1 MKTLYALIFVLL
13 SSPAIADVLDITP
26 TGTDDTT
33 SAISAP
39 APVIEH
45 AVDFDIDYVDEKAEP
60 VPADPKPIDVA
71 EVQIAAGPDDTIVE
85 DDYTAGAVL
94 PAAVK
99 TENPISV
106 EVESSQ
112 DEETGFDWE

>member
-60 VPADPKPIDVA
+60 VPADPKPTAVTEI
-71 EVQIAAGPDDTIVE
+71 QIAVGHDDIVIE
-85 DDYTAGAVL
+85 DDYTAGVVS
-94 PAAVK
+94 PATLK
-99 TENPISV
+99 TEEPINV

-112 DEETGFDWE
+112 DEDTGFDLE